1 MFNHLVVIITSKWN
15 STFKLN
21 LYLNESMAK
30 NKHGSLTELL
40 AKEWKA
46 VSYIFLGVGLTLNVI
61 SFLFSIPVDGM
72 YELIDQGGLIENLI
86 LATIA
91 GAIANYTFWGD

>member
-1 MFNHLVVIITSKWN
+1 MKKNNKDSDIVKWSQIKSWINHFINNIPVF
-15 STFKLN
+15 TFKGIIL
-21 LYLNESMAK
+21 
-30 NKHGSLTELL
+30 
-40 AKEWKA
+40 
-46 VSYIFLGVGLTLNVI
+46 FLGVGLTLNVI

-86 LATIA
+86 LVTIA

>member
-1 MFNHLVVIITSKWN
+1 MKKNNKDSDIIRWSQIKSWINHFISNIPVFTIKGFI
-15 STFKLN
+15 
-21 LYLNESMAK
+21 
-30 NKHGSLTELL
+30 LL
-40 AKEWKA
+40 
-46 VSYIFLGVGLTLNVI
+46 LGVGLTLNVI